1 MKSSMPSKRL
11 CSRYFLE
18 DNAPKCRGKYRK
30 VREVYKIV
38 GQRIHNLLLHKCD
51 KCGHTTLPWE
61 SVLRVDKA
69 TAKHRAKINERKTKC
84 LKRKRQK
91 N

>member
-1 MKSSMPSKRL
+1 M
-11 CSRYFLE
+11 CARYFLE
-18 DNAPKCRGKYRK
+18 DNVPKCKGRYRN

-38 GQRIHNLLLHKCD
+38 GQRIPNLLLHKCD

-69 TAKHRAKINERKTKC
+69 TANHRAKIRAKIKERKQHGNKITTARRAVC
-84 LKRKRQK
+84 
-91 N
+91 

>member
-1 MKSSMPSKRL
+1 MT
-11 CSRYFLE
+11 CARYFLE
-18 DNAPKCRGKYRK
+18 DNAPKCKGKYRK
-30 VREVYKIV
+30 VREVYKV
-38 GQRIHNLLLHKCD
+38 AGERIPNLLLHKCD

-69 TAKHRAKINERKTKC
+69 TAKHRAKIKERKTKC
-84 LKRKRQK
+84 LKRQRQK

>member
-1 MKSSMPSKRL
+1 MKSSIPSKRL

-18 DNAPKCRGKYRK
+18 DNAPKCKGKYRK

-38 GQRIHNLLLHKCD
+38 GQRIPNLLLHKCD
-51 KCGHTTLPWE
+51 KCGHTVLPWE

-69 TAKHRAKINERKTKC
+69 TAKHRAKTKERKQHGNK
-84 LKRKRQK
+84 LKR
-91 N
+91 